1 MHVEVAACLTCSSY
15 AHYVPAALPT
25 AAAALAAAA
34 AAASLCSFKPLQ
46 GVTSSMMVWLFE
58 NLHR

>member
-1 MHVEVAACLTCSSY
+1 MHV
-15 AHYVPAALPT
+15 
-25 AAAALAAAA
+25 AAAACSACSHRPTALLLLLLLLLLL
-34 AAASLCSFKPLQ
+34 SVCSFKPLQ